1 MNSFMTENETTYQK
15 LSSSDLWSSQAVV
28 EFPVR
33 AMSFG
38 DGLFETMVF
47 DHGEIRFF
55 DKHIKRLF
63 EGMGVLG
70 LKSEDIKPRELL
82 HFLRES
88 YPDSKLRVRWNVV
101 RAGKGKYTPE
111 CNEVMQTLQLSEFKA
126 ASAVK
131 ESADVSLK
139 IHLFPTPWANL
150 KTLNALPYVLANLER
165 AERGL
170 DEIILMDYRGF
181 VSEAGA
187 SNVFWVKDEVIYT
200 PSLSCSC
207 INGISRQAI
216 LDQLTK
222 KSVPFHEG
230 EYKISELEVS
240 DQIFVSNCTGI
251 SYLSR
256 FRGRGLDIRPLDF
269 LELIF
274 H

>member
-1 MNSFMTENETTYQK
+1 MTENETTYQK
-15 LSSSDLWSSQAVV
+15 LSPSDSWSSQAVV
-28 EFPVR
+28 EFPMR
-33 AMSFG
+33 ALNFG
-38 DGLFETMVF
+38 DGLFETMIF
-47 DHGEIRFF
+47 THGEIRFF

-63 EGMGVLG
+63 DGMGVLG
-70 LKSEDIKPRELL
+70 LKSEDIEPKELL

-111 CNEVMQTLQLSEFKA
+111 CNEVMQTLQLSELKT

-139 IHLFPTPWANL
+139 IQLFPTPWANL

-165 AERGL
+165 KDRGL
-170 DEIILMDYRGF
+170 DEIILLDYRGY
-181 VSEAGA
+181 VSEAGS
-187 SNVFWVKDEVIYT
+187 SNVFWVRDGIIYT

-216 LDQLTK
+216 LDQLTE

-230 EYKISELEVS
+230 EFKISDLEMS

-251 SYLSR
+251 SYLGS
-256 FRGRGLDIRPLDF
+256 FRDKKLNTQPLDF

>member
-15 LSSSDLWSSQAVV
+15 LTPNDTWTSQSMVDI
-28 EFPVR
+28 PVR
-33 AMSFG
+33 AVNFG

-55 DKHIKRLF
+55 DKHIKRLY

-70 LKSEDIKPRELL
+70 LKSENIDPKELL
-82 HFLRES
+82 HFLRKN
-88 YPDSKLRVRWNVV
+88 YPDILLRVRWNVV

-111 CNEVMQTLQLSEFKA
+111 RNEVIQNLQLSEFKT

-131 ESADVSLK
+131 GSADVSLK
-139 IHLFPTPWANL
+139 IQLFPTPWSRF
-150 KTLNALPYVLANLER
+150 KTLNSLPYVLANLER
-165 AERGL
+165 TERGL
-170 DEIILMDYRGF
+170 DEIILLDNRGF
-181 VSEAGA
+181 VSEAGS

-207 INGISRQAI
+207 INGIGRQAI

-222 KSVPFHEG
+222 KSIPFQEG
-230 EYKISELEVS
+230 EYKISELETS

-251 SYLSR
+251 SYLGR
-256 FRGRGLDIRPLDF
+256 FQRRRLDTRPLDF
-269 LELIF
+269 LKLIF